1 MTGLL
6 VGLNLGSEDGRKRGL
21 KRDMKR
27 DMKRVSVLGAL
38 IVPALEL
45 LLAGAQAAE
54 ENVTIGGYT
63 VSFDLGDYTGYE
75 LEFEEVPY
83 ATVDGEEHPSHV
95 CWVRG
100 NGSMMIALTDYG
112 IPVLATSTL
121 TRRAVT
127 SYLEDANC
135 TTVHTYE
142 ERIDGLPAILGL
154 GEWPSGEILVCAVYW
169 PDMREVNGT
178 IYAQVDCTIASDAP
192 VEPTESLLNTIHVAI
207 PIGEGEVVGGGEAK
221 GEESAGDEEGVDG

>member
-1 MTGLL
+1 MRRVLL
-6 VGLNLGSEDGRKRGL
+6 
-21 KRDMKR
+21 
-27 DMKRVSVLGAL
+27 LGAL
-38 IVPALEL
+38 IVPALVL
-45 LLAGAQAAE
+45 LSAGAQAAE
-54 ENVTIGGYT
+54 ERVNLGGYR
-63 VSFDLGDYTGYE
+63 VSFDLGDYADYE

-83 ATVDGEEHPSHV
+83 ATVDGEELPSHV
-95 CWVRG
+95 CWIRS
-100 NGSMMIALTDYG
+100 NGTMMIALTDHG

-154 GEWPSGEILVCAVYW
+154 GEWPGGAILVCAVYW

-178 IYAQVDCTIASDAP
+178 LYAQVDCTIASDAP
-192 VEPTESLLNTIHVAI
+192 VEPTESLLNTIHVEMASD
-207 PIGEGEVVGGGEAK
+207 EEDEVG
-221 GEESAGDEEGVDG
+221 GEESGEGGAEGEEAAGDGEGVDG